1 MSDFCK
7 SFHILYSSLHLL
19 YTYFNATTIGL
30 QPFDQLYF
38 GIAGDPFTLNC
49 TATDNFSS
57 SNEVK
62 FQWYQ
67 NDHNITN
74 LTTMVEAKK
83 PIYTSQLHIGK
94 LDPDQHSGQYMCVA
108 YNNASSNATSTTTVI
123 VES

>member
-1 MSDFCK
+1 MDLWY
-7 SFHILYSSLHLL
+7 ILIYIVL
-19 YTYFNATTIGL
+19 YTYCIATYFNAIGPPL
-30 QPFDQLYF
+30 IQPFDPLYF
-38 GIAGDPFTLNC
+38 GIAGDSFTLNC

-62 FQWYQ
+62 FLWYQ
-67 NDHNITN
+67 DDHNITT
-74 LTTMVEAKK
+74 LTITVEAKK
-83 PIYTSQLHIGK
+83 PNYTSQLHIGK